1 MIISLHFQKANL
13 NYSIVIRNRA
23 YPDGGAMS
31 EMRYAKTKF
40 LIVTCYLLLLG

>member
-13 NYSIVIRNRA
+13 NYSWS
-23 YPDGGAMS
+23 YPTEHIQMGVSMS
-31 EMRYAKTKF
+31 EMRYAKTKI